1 MVIPRGRGSI
11 PRLSSS
17 SSARPLKSVNRTP
30 QARHAKRCLRRLVRF
45 LNLEPMNYYNEHDPK
60 AAAWLRSLI
69 ASNLIPNGTVDERS
83 ITEKIRRSRLT
94 PTP

>member
-1 MVIPRGRGSI
+1 
-11 PRLSSS
+11 
-17 SSARPLKSVNRTP
+17 
-30 QARHAKRCLRRLVRF
+30 
-45 LNLEPMNYYNEHDPK
+45 MNYYNEHDPK